1 MDFWCAN
8 RANSACGDFLGICKC
23 GRVAFATRASARFL
37 DGLNVLSLS
46 LASQNPKNPSTILEF
61 TSCKNA
67 ESGKK
72 IKSKILI
79 KVFASFC
86 FCKKKSPLYF
96 IVSNSQCKA
105 DSANCRIS

>member
-8 RANSACGDFLGICKC
+8 RVNSACGDFLGI
-23 GRVAFATRASARFL
+23 ASARFL
-37 DGLNVLSLS
+37 DGLNVLSSS
-46 LASQNPKNPSTILEF
+46 LASQNPKNSSTILEF
-61 TSCKNA
+61 ASCKNA

-96 IVSNSQCKA
+96 TDSNSQCKA
-105 DSANCRIS
+105 DSTNCKILQYDIF